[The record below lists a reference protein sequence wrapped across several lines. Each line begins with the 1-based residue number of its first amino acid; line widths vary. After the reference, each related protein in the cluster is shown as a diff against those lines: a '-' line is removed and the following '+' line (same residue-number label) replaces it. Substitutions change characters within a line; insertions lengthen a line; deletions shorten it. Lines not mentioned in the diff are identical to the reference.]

1 MDMLLALIA
10 LAAGLVVG
18 ALGALLLSS
27 RRVAA
32 GQSEAASVRARAE
45 HLAAE
50 LEQSRSVLDEER
62 RRADDLTSRL
72 AAAETDGRNLRSRL
86 DEEGLRLQELQD
98 RFRTEFENLANR
110 ILEEKSTKFLAQNQ
124 EHLGALLDPLKQ
136 RLGEFKER
144 IEIIHTEETKTSA
157 ALREQL
163 HHLKELN
170 QQITHEAGELTRALK
185 GESKTQGS
193 WGELVLE
200 KILEKSG
207 LQKGSEY
214 EVQSSYRNAEGSRL
228 MPDVVIHLP
237 EGKHIIIDAKVS
249 LTAYERCANAPDD
262 AVRQTALREHVLSV
276 RRHVEELAR
285 KDYSS
290 LPDLQ
295 SPDFV
300 LMFVPIESALHLAL
314 QGDAELYGQA
324 FEKNVVLVSSST
336 LLIALRAIESVWRRH
351 KQTLNALEI
360 ARQAGGLYDQFVR
373 FTESLKEIGQR
384 LDQARESYDAAMGR
398 LSSGRGNLVKRVS
411 DLQKLGARAEKQL
424 DSSLV
429 QQSDEQQLPLNS

>member
-1 MDMLLALIA
+1 MDMLMALIA

-18 ALGALLLSS
+18 VLLAMLLSS
-27 RRVAA
+27 RRLAVA
-32 GQSEAASVRARAE
+32 QSETASLRVRSE
-45 HLAAE
+45 HLASE
-50 LEQSRSVLDEER
+50 LEQSRTALAEER
-62 RRADDLTSRL
+62 RRGDDLASRL
-72 AAAETDGRNLRSRL
+72 AVAETDGRNLRARL
-86 DEEGLRLQELQD
+86 EEEGLRLQELQA
-98 RFRTEFENLANR
+98 RLRTEFENLANR
-110 ILEEKSTKFLAQNQ
+110 IFEEKSTKFLAQNQ

-163 HHLKELN
+163 QHLKELN
-170 QQITHEAGELTRALK
+170 QQITNEAGELTRALK

-249 LTAYERCANAPDD
+249 LTAYERCANASDD
-262 AVRQTALREHVLSV
+262 ATRQTALREHVLSV

-360 ARQAGGLYDQFVR
+360 ARQAGGLYDQFAR

-424 DSSLV
+424 DQTLV
-429 QQSDEQQLPLNS
+429 QKSDEQELPLDS